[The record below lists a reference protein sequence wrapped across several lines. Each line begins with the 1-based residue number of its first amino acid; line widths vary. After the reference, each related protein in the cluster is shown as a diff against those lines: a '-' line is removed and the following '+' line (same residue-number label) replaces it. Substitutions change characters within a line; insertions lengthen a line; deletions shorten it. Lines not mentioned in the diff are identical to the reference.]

1 HGVAYDEAVDD
12 DVDVVLDL
20 LLQHGRLGQGVDDAV
35 DADPGEAGGLQLT
48 EEVGVLALA
57 AADDG
62 REHLEAGALG
72 HRPQPVDDL
81 LRGLRGNPLPAD
93 RAELGTGA
101 GVQQPQVVVD
111 LGDGADGGSR
121 VAARGL
127 LVDGDGR
134 AQALDEVDVGLV
146 HLPEELARVGRQR
159 LDVAALPLG
168 EDGVEGE
175 GRLPGARQA
184 GEDDEAVTRQV
195 EVDVAEVVLTRT
207 PHEKLIT
214 HPAMIRAPPQPVHVF
229 EVTGVAGAVGT
240 TGTAPWRYAIGM
252 FGTSIPIT
260 MVKGSMIL
268 FYVDI
273 LGLDVRAYGVVMA
286 VYAVVDA
293 LDNPLL
299 GHLSDRTRTRY
310 GRRRPWLLVGA
321 PLLALGLVGFFWVPD
336 TVDGVALVLWF
347 AVFAVLC
354 EAADSL
360 LNANY
365 GALLPELFPTERRR
379 ARANS
384 LRQGFQLVALVVSLA
399 LTPLL
404 TTRLLGTE
412 DSVVGFR
419 TAVLYAVVATVAI
432 VVMALGAQENPA
444 YARAPRSRFPPTVL
458 TILRSPLFWRSGWPA
473 PATSARWRWCSA
485 GSSSTCA
492 TPSACRWPTPST
504 SRVPSSSS
512 LPARSP
518 GGPGWWPSGARPGH
532 GGSGSRCSPW
542 VSCRSSSPTGSRRRS
557 PPACSSP
564 SAGRGC
570 WPPTT
575 SSSRGCSTMT
585 PPRTGST
592 GRGSSSRPSGCSA
605 GSTGCSAGR

>member
-1 HGVAYDEAVDD
+1 
-12 DVDVVLDL
+12 
-20 LLQHGRLGQGVDDAV
+20 
-35 DADPGEAGGLQLT
+35 
-48 EEVGVLALA
+48 
-57 AADDG
+57 
-62 REHLEAGALG
+62 
-72 HRPQPVDDL
+72 
-81 LRGLRGNPLPAD
+81 
-93 RAELGTGA
+93 
-101 GVQQPQVVVD
+101 
-111 LGDGADGGSR
+111 
-121 VAARGL
+121 
-127 LVDGDGR
+127 
-134 AQALDEVDVGLV
+134 
-146 HLPEELARVGRQR
+146 
-159 LDVAALPLG
+159 
-168 EDGVEGE
+168 
-175 GRLPGARQA
+175 
-184 GEDDEAVTRQV
+184 
-195 EVDVAEVVLTRT
+195 
-207 PHEKLIT
+207 
-214 HPAMIRAPPQPVHVF
+214 M
-229 EVTGVAGAVGT
+229 AGAVGT

-432 VVMALGAQENPA
+432 VVMALGAQENPT
-444 YARAPRSRFPPTVL
+444 YARAPRSRFLPTVL
-458 TILRSPLFWRSGWPA
+458 TILRSPLFWQVGVASACYLSAMALVLSGIQLYVLLPRPAGALRPLPPGCRHPRRCRRARRVDPGGGPAGRGLDMAARVRGARRGFRAAPPRRRARDGAPRRPA
-473 PATSARWRWCSA
+473 PRRRLVGDA
-485 GSSSTCA
+485 GHQRPRRRA
-492 TPSACRWPTPST
+492 
-504 SRVPSSSS
+504 
-512 LPARSP
+512 
-518 GGPGWWPSGARPGH
+518 GARP
-532 GGSGSRCSPW
+532 
-542 VSCRSSSPTGSRRRS
+542 
-557 PPACSSP
+557 
-564 SAGRGC
+564 
-570 WPPTT
+570 
-575 SSSRGCSTMT
+575 
-585 PPRTGST
+585 
-592 GRGSSSRPSGCSA
+592 
-605 GSTGCSAGR
+605 

>member
-1 HGVAYDEAVDD
+1 
-12 DVDVVLDL
+12 
-20 LLQHGRLGQGVDDAV
+20 
-35 DADPGEAGGLQLT
+35 
-48 EEVGVLALA
+48 
-57 AADDG
+57 
-62 REHLEAGALG
+62 
-72 HRPQPVDDL
+72 
-81 LRGLRGNPLPAD
+81 
-93 RAELGTGA
+93 
-101 GVQQPQVVVD
+101 
-111 LGDGADGGSR
+111 
-121 VAARGL
+121 
-127 LVDGDGR
+127 
-134 AQALDEVDVGLV
+134 
-146 HLPEELARVGRQR
+146 
-159 LDVAALPLG
+159 
-168 EDGVEGE
+168 
-175 GRLPGARQA
+175 
-184 GEDDEAVTRQV
+184 
-195 EVDVAEVVLTRT
+195 
-207 PHEKLIT
+207 
-214 HPAMIRAPPQPVHVF
+214 MF

-299 GHLSDRTRTRY
+299 GHLPDRTRTRY

-444 YARAPRSRFPPTVL
+444 YARAPRSRFLPTVL
-458 TILRSPLFWRSGWPA
+458 TILRSPLFWQVGVASACYLSAMALVLSGIQLYVRYSLGLPVAYALYLQGAVILVAAGALAGWTRVVAQRGAAWTWRLAFAVLAVGFVPLLLADGLATALPAGLLLAVGWSGMLATNDLVVARVLDHDAAAHGQHREGLFLSAFGVLGRLNGVLGGAALASVGLFFGYYSGNDPGRDPALAFRVYTCAYPLLLVTVGAVLARVVRA
-473 PATSARWRWCSA
+473 PADTPLHPAADEA
-485 GSSSTCA
+485 G
-492 TPSACRWPTPST
+492 
-504 SRVPSSSS
+504 
-512 LPARSP
+512 
-518 GGPGWWPSGARPGH
+518 
-532 GGSGSRCSPW
+532 
-542 VSCRSSSPTGSRRRS
+542 
-557 PPACSSP
+557 
-564 SAGRGC
+564 AG
-570 WPPTT
+570 
-575 SSSRGCSTMT
+575 
-585 PPRTGST
+585 
-592 GRGSSSRPSGCSA
+592 
-605 GSTGCSAGR
+605 

>member
-1 HGVAYDEAVDD
+1 
-12 DVDVVLDL
+12 
-20 LLQHGRLGQGVDDAV
+20 
-35 DADPGEAGGLQLT
+35 
-48 EEVGVLALA
+48 
-57 AADDG
+57 
-62 REHLEAGALG
+62 
-72 HRPQPVDDL
+72 
-81 LRGLRGNPLPAD
+81 
-93 RAELGTGA
+93 
-101 GVQQPQVVVD
+101 
-111 LGDGADGGSR
+111 
-121 VAARGL
+121 
-127 LVDGDGR
+127 
-134 AQALDEVDVGLV
+134 
-146 HLPEELARVGRQR
+146 
-159 LDVAALPLG
+159 
-168 EDGVEGE
+168 
-175 GRLPGARQA
+175 
-184 GEDDEAVTRQV
+184 
-195 EVDVAEVVLTRT
+195 
-207 PHEKLIT
+207 
-214 HPAMIRAPPQPVHVF
+214 M
-229 EVTGVAGAVGT
+229 AGAVGT

-299 GHLSDRTRTRY
+299 GHLPDRTRTRY

-354 EAADSL
+354 EAAGSL

-444 YARAPRSRFPPTVL
+444 YARAPRSRFLPTVL
-458 TILRSPLFWRSGWPA
+458 TILRSPLFWQVGVA
-473 PATSARWRWCSA
+473 
-485 GSSSTCA
+485 
-492 TPSACRWPTPST
+492 SACYLSAMALVLSGIQLYVRYSLGLPVAYALYLQGAVILVAAGALAGWT
-504 SRVPSSSS
+504 RVVAQRGAAWTWRLAFAVLAVGFVPLLLADGLATA
-512 LPARSP
+512 LPA
-518 GGPGWWPSGARPGH
+518 GLLLAVGWSGMLATNDLVVARVLDHDAAAH
-532 GGSGSRCSPW
+532 G
-542 VSCRSSSPTGSRRRS
+542 
-557 PPACSSP
+557 
-564 SAGRGC
+564 
-570 WPPTT
+570 
-575 SSSRGCSTMT
+575 
-585 PPRTGST
+585 
-592 GRGSSSRPSGCSA
+592 
-605 GSTGCSAGR
+605 